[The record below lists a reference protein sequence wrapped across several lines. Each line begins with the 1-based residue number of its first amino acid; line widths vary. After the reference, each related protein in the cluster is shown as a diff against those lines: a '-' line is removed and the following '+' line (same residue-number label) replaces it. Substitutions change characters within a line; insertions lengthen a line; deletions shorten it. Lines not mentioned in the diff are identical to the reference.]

1 MKSHK
6 SVALVAILALI
17 IPLTP
22 LYSASAKT
30 PKPTLKEIREAK
42 EKEAAK
48 KREADKAQAK
58 LSAANKTLKQ
68 LTAVANAAQAK
79 YVKAKAELAVATK
92 RAKAAAAHYKEA
104 TAAVTAT
111 HNQIGRLA
119 TNAYIMGSGFTDLDA
134 VLKAD
139 GPQDLMDRLSILD
152 NLGENNKTALTRY
165 KFAEAVA
172 QEAKKEADETRQ
184 AQADATER
192 VEEAKKEADNA
203 EAEQQKEVD
212 KLQKV
217 QDQLARELN
226 SARKVRLTLEQQ
238 RQLALLEEEN
248 ARRAEQTPGQAKIWT
263 DDGFSGRATIRTST
277 EQRLKAVE
285 FAKKQV
291 LAKKPYVWGAEGP
304 NSFDCS
310 GLVYSAYRSAGL
322 GWPNWDRLNS
332 SLYWGYTK
340 RIPLNQLEPGD
351 LLFYSYK
358 GTVNTIHHISIY
370 AGDGMM
376 WEAHSTKK
384 GLLYSSIYSI
394 QGLMPYGGRV

>member
-1 MKSHK
+1 MRSRRWI
-6 SVALVAILALI
+6 ALAAIISLLPITLPA
-17 IPLTP
+17 T
-22 LYSASAKT
+22 SAIAKT

-42 EKEAAK
+42 EKEAARK
-48 KREADKAQAK
+48 AAAAKAQTR
-58 LSAANKTLKQ
+58 LNAATKTLKE
-68 LTAVANAAQAK
+68 LTAVANAAQAR
-79 YVKAKAELAVATK
+79 YAKARADLAVATRK
-92 RAKAAAAHYKEA
+92 ANAAAKHYREA
-104 TAAVTAT
+104 TAAVRET

-119 TNAYIMGSGFTDLDA
+119 SNAYIMGSGFTDLDSL
-134 VLKAD
+134 LKAD
-139 GPQDLMDRLSILD
+139 GPQDLMDRMAILD
-152 NLGENNKTALTRY
+152 SLGNNNKTALTRY

-172 QEAKKEADETRQ
+172 EDAKEE
-184 AQADATER
+184 ADATRLQQELATAK
-192 VEEAKKEADNA
+192 VEETKQEAEAA

-217 QDQLARELN
+217 QDQLAKELA
-226 SARKVRLTLEQQ
+226 SARKVRVTLEQQ

-248 ARRAEQTPGQAKIWT
+248 ARRAAQTQGQSKVWT
-263 DDGFSGRATIRTST
+263 DDGFSGRATIRTS
-277 EQRLKAVE
+277 EAQRLRAVE
-285 FAKKQV
+285 FARKQV
-291 LAKKPYVWGAEGP
+291 LARKPYVWGAEGP

-310 GLVYSAYRSAGL
+310 GLVYAAYRNAGL

-340 RIPLNQLEPGD
+340 RVPLSELVPGD

-376 WEAHSTKK
+376 WEAHSTAK

-394 QGLMPYGGRV
+394 KGLMPYGGRV

>member
-1 MKSHK
+1 MRSRRWI
-6 SVALVAILALI
+6 ALAAIISLLPITLPA
-17 IPLTP
+17 T
-22 LYSASAKT
+22 SAIAKT

-42 EKEAAK
+42 EKEAARK
-48 KREADKAQAK
+48 AAADKAQAR
-58 LSAANKTLKQ
+58 LSAATKTLKE
-68 LTAVANAAQAK
+68 LTAVANAAQAR
-79 YVKAKAELAVATK
+79 YAKARADLAVATRK
-92 RAKAAAAHYKEA
+92 ANAAAKHYREA
-104 TAAVTAT
+104 TAAVRET

-119 TNAYIMGSGFTDLDA
+119 SNAYIMGSGFTDLDSL
-134 VLKAD
+134 LKAD
-139 GPQDLMDRLSILD
+139 GPQDLMDRMAILD
-152 NLGENNKTALTRY
+152 SLGNNNKTALTRY

-172 QEAKKEADETRQ
+172 EDAKEE
-184 AQADATER
+184 ADATRLQQELATAK
-192 VEEAKKEADNA
+192 VEETKQEAEAA

-217 QDQLARELN
+217 QDQLAKELA
-226 SARKVRLTLEQQ
+226 SARKVRVTLEQQ

-248 ARRAEQTPGQAKIWT
+248 ARRAAQTQGQSKVWT
-263 DDGFSGRATIRTST
+263 DDGFSGRATIRTS
-277 EQRLKAVE
+277 EAQRLRAVE
-285 FAKKQV
+285 FARKQV
-291 LAKKPYVWGAEGP
+291 LARKPYVWGAEGP

-310 GLVYSAYRSAGL
+310 GLVYAAYRNAGL

-340 RIPLNQLEPGD
+340 RVPLSELVPGD

-376 WEAHSTKK
+376 WEAHSTAK

-394 QGLMPYGGRV
+394 KGLMPYGGRV

>member
-1 MKSHK
+1 MRSRRWI
-6 SVALVAILALI
+6 ALIAI
-17 IPLTP
+17 IPLLLP
-22 LYSASAKT
+22 VSSPAIANT
-30 PKPTLKEIREAK
+30 PKPTLKEIRKAK
-42 EKEAAK
+42 EAEAVKKEA
-48 KREADKAQAK
+48 ADKAQAK
-58 LSAANKTLKQ
+58 LSAATRTLKE
-68 LTAVANAAQAK
+68 LTAIANAAQAR
-79 YVKAKAELAVATK
+79 YAKARADLAVATRK
-92 RAKAAAAHYKEA
+92 ANAAAKHYREA
-104 TAAVTAT
+104 TAAVRET

-119 TNAYIMGSGFTDLDA
+119 SNAYIMGSGFTDLDSL
-134 VLKAD
+134 LKAD
-139 GPQDLMDRLSILD
+139 GPQDLMDRMAILD
-152 NLGENNKTALTRY
+152 SLGTNNKTALTRY

-172 QEAKKEADETRQ
+172 EDAKEE
-184 AQADATER
+184 ADATRLEQEIATAK
-192 VEEAKKEADNA
+192 VEEAKKEAEEA

-217 QDQLARELN
+217 QDQLAKELA
-226 SARKVRLTLEQQ
+226 SARKVRVTLEQQ

-248 ARRAEQTPGQAKIWT
+248 ARRASQTQGQAKVWT
-263 DDGFSGRATIRTST
+263 DDGFSGRANIRTT
-277 EQRLKAVE
+277 EAQRLRAVE

-310 GLVYSAYRSAGL
+310 GLVYAAYRSAGL

-340 RIPLNQLEPGD
+340 RVPLSELVPGD

-376 WEAHSTKK
+376 WEAHSTAK

-394 QGLMPYGGRV
+394 KGLMPYGGRV